1 MELIDK
7 LVNNIPQPLIG
18 QLEIDG
24 ALIRGINDVVE
35 HFAIVLERFNA
46 ILVRWAR
53 LEHVEVALEVEL

>member
-24 ALIRGINDVVE
+24 ALIRGIDDVVE
-35 HFAIVLERFNA
+35 HFAIVLKGFNA

-53 LEHVEVALEVEL
+53 LEHVEVAEVEF